1 MKKINWLVRAK
12 NKAYWVGMIPMV
24 LLAIQIIG
32 EIFGYEIELGD
43 LGDKLL
49 KLVNVVFVIL
59 ALNGVNTDPTTEG
72 FRDSEQALGY
82 YEPKKGV

>member
-1 MKKINWLVRAK
+1 MKNKKINWLVRVK
-12 NKAYWVGMIPMV
+12 NKAYWTGMIPMV

-32 EIFGYEIELGD
+32 DIFGYEIELGD

-59 ALNGVNTDPTTEG
+59 ALNGVNTDPTTDG
-72 FRDSEQALGY
+72 FGDSERALGY
-82 YEPKKGV
+82 NEPQ

>member
-1 MKKINWLVRAK
+1 MRKINWLVRAK

-32 EIFGYEIELGD
+32 SLFGYKIELGD

-49 KLVNVVFVIL
+49 SLVNVIFVIL
-59 ALNGVNTDPTTEG
+59 ALNGVNTDPTTDG
-72 FRDSEQALGY
+72 FADSERALKY
-82 YEPKKGV
+82 NEPQ

>member
-1 MKKINWLVRAK
+1 MKKINWLVRIK

-32 EIFGYEIELGD
+32 SIFGVKIELGD

-49 KLVNVVFVIL
+49 SLVNVVFVIL
-59 ALNGVNTDPTTEG
+59 ALNGINTDPTTNG
-72 FRDSEQALGY
+72 FSDSEKALTY
-82 YEPKKGV
+82 DKPQ